1 MKVLIIPTIREFYK
15 NQFEYCVD
23 LRLVDFIKKVF
34 KKPSIEIYDSVIKN
48 NYDFIVFAG
57 GNNLITQTRADKNR
71 KKINNTIYK
80 FAIKKNIKMLGIC
93 HGCHFLAKKNNFVI
107 KKGKNHVG
115 SHKVIFDINNNRF
128 KKLVNSYHNE
138 IIKFKKTK
146 RTNIFGTGIDN
157 TVEAFHIKTKRI
169 LGIMWHPERYKKF
182 KYFDKKL
189 IKEFYA
195 TNSIGSR

>member
-1 MKVLIIPTIREFYK
+1 MKVLIIPTIREIYK

-23 LRLVDFIKKVF
+23 LRLVDFIKKIF
-34 KKPSIEIYDSVIKN
+34 KKPSIEIYDSAIKN

-57 GNNLITQTRADKNR
+57 GNSLITQTRADKSR
-71 KKINNTIYK
+71 KKINNKIYK

-115 SHKVIFDINNNRF
+115 SHRVVFDINKNRF
-128 KKLVNSYHNE
+128 KKFVNSYHNE
-138 IIKFKKTK
+138 IIKLKKTK
-146 RTNIFGTGIDN
+146 TINIFGTGEDN

-189 IKEFYA
+189 IKGFYA
-195 TNSIGSR
+195 TNSIVSR

>member
-1 MKVLIIPTIREFYK
+1 MKVLIIPTIREIYK

-23 LRLVDFIKKVF
+23 LRLVDFIKKIF
-34 KKPSIEIYDSVIKN
+34 KKPSIEIYDSAIKN

-57 GNNLITQTRADKNR
+57 GNSLITQTRADKNR
-71 KKINNTIYK
+71 KKINNKIYK

-93 HGCHFLAKKNNFVI
+93 HGCHFLPKKNNFVI

-115 SHKVIFDINNNRF
+115 SHRVVFDINKNRF
-128 KKLVNSYHNE
+128 KKFVNSYHNE
-138 IIKFKKTK
+138 IIKLKKTK
-146 RTNIFGTGIDN
+146 TINIFGTGEDN

-189 IKEFYA
+189 IKGFYA
-195 TNSIGSR
+195 TNSIVSR

>member
-80 FAIKKNIKMLGIC
+80 FAIKKNIKMLGI
-93 HGCHFLAKKNNFVI
+93 
-107 KKGKNHVG
+107 
-115 SHKVIFDINNNRF
+115 
-128 KKLVNSYHNE
+128 YH
-138 IIKFKKTK
+138 
-146 RTNIFGTGIDN
+146 
-157 TVEAFHIKTKRI
+157 
-169 LGIMWHPERYKKF
+169 
-182 KYFDKKL
+182 
-189 IKEFYA
+189 
-195 TNSIGSR
+195 